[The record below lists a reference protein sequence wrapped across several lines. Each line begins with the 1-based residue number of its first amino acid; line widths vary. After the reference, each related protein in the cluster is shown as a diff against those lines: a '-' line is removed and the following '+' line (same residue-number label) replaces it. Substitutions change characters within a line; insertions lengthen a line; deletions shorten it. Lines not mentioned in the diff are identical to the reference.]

1 MQEIFIV
8 IAFEEMVSQDGNKIV
23 KYDDQTEKFISD
35 KQVAEDYY
43 EYLKQ
48 KNGNNPNYNV
58 VMQKLEI
65 VSSIDIKQLL
75 YEDAINKL
83 TTSEREVVIK
93 KED

>member
-8 IAFEEMVSQDGNKIV
+8 IAFEEIVSQDGNKIV
-23 KYDDQTEKFISD
+23 KYDDNTEKFISD
-35 KQVAEDYY
+35 KQVADDYC

-48 KNGNNPNYNV
+48 KNGNPNYNV
-58 VMQKLEI
+58 AMQKLEI

-83 TTSEREVVIK
+83 TTSEREVIIK
-93 KED
+93 KEE